1 MILLF
6 SFLGEAKCTNKKLMT
21 WYQEKHE
28 EIMEAIEILN
38 KKLKLERQ
46 CINIG
51 NLVRRIFWD
60 SAIDIY

>member
-1 MILLF
+1 
-6 SFLGEAKCTNKKLMT
+6 
-21 WYQEKHE
+21 
-28 EIMEAIEILN
+28 MEAIEILN